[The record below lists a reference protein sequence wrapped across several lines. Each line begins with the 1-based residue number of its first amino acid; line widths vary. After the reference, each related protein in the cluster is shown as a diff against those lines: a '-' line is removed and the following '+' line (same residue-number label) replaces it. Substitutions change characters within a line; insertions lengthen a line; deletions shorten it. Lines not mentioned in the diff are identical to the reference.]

1 MTQTTRTAPPT
12 PTRRSPRRSPRRRDV
27 VETALLAVLAYVPFL
42 ASSPGRVVADTKQ
55 YLYLDPGRFLS
66 RAVWLWDPHVAAG
79 TVPHQQIGYLFPMG
93 PYFWLMDAVG
103 LPDWV
108 AQRLWLGTISL
119 IAALGARW
127 LFRMLGVRRTGALAG
142 ALVYMLTPYQL
153 AFTARISVLLLAWA
167 GLPWLVGLTMRAV
180 RNGGWRD
187 PAIIALVVLSVG
199 SVNAATLLLALIAP
213 GLWLLLQCFDRD
225 VGIGRAWAAAWR
237 IGLLSTGVSI
247 WWAVGLRLQGAYGL
261 PVLQLTENLHV
272 VALKSTPLDLLRG
285 LGNWFFYGGDRLGP
299 SVGQSTDYLHGKIAV
314 LCSFAIPLVA
324 LCSLAFLRWRHRAYF
339 LLLVV
344 VGVVVGVGAWPYDDP
359 SAYGRLWKSFA
370 NGSSI
375 GLALRNTPRI
385 GPVIVLGLAAL
396 IAAGVGAIPERSRS
410 GAARSGSRPWLSW
423 AAFGIVAVLAF
434 GALAPVWRDGYLF
447 DRLERPEHVPG
458 YWEQAAAALDAQG
471 DATRVFE
478 IPGANFSAYRWGNTV
493 EPITPGLIDRPFLAR
508 EVLPYGSP
516 QTVDLLDAVDRRM
529 QEGTFEAA
537 SIAPIARIFGV
548 GTLVLR
554 SDLQYERFGL
564 VQPQV
569 LWNDLT
575 NPLAPGLDAPQ
586 SFGPVAVNA
595 GPLDP
600 TSVATANAA
609 RPPSVALFGV
619 QDAVPIVHTA
629 PSAEPVVLA
638 GNGDGIVD
646 AAAAGLI
653 DGNQLVLER
662 SALTVQ
668 QYAQALQAQAALIL
682 TDSNRRRPASWFASL
697 SHNKGA
703 TEQAGETLPD
713 PYLESYPLDVF
724 PTATDRDRTVVEQH
738 GGRVTATADGGTSR
752 PEDRA
757 TRAFDG
763 DLRTAW
769 RVGGADPTGASITVR
784 PGRPLRTDHVTLVQP
799 QDGPRDRVL
808 TEASVSVNGGAPQ
821 VVTLGADS
829 LLASGQTVTF
839 PETDVRELT
848 VTLLATSEPTVE
860 PEAANAVGFAEIG
873 LEGLR
878 VSETVRLPVVLTGT
892 AGHGLDV
899 VLSRLRTD
907 PADPTHQDEELALDR
922 RFVVGN
928 ARAFG
933 MSGTVRVNPNA
944 ADPVLDSVLG
954 TTAPGVTF
962 SSSTHLQGDADARAS
977 RAFAADPA
985 TAWTSATGNPVG
997 QFVRVDGVSTTVDHL
1012 SLDVVADGVHSVPTQ
1027 LSLTNEVGDVR
1038 TIDLPSIADG
1048 TIGAST
1054 HVDLAFPALTASR
1067 ELTLA
1072 VTAARAA
1079 GPGAGGLN
1087 PASPLPV
1094 ALSQVTLAGVPVPA
1108 APVTVP
1114 ADCRIDLVRV
1124 DGDPVSVRVVG
1135 NRADARRGLALESCD
1150 GALDLGAGSHTVT
1163 TATGLDVGLD
1173 VDRVVL
1179 SSNAAGAA
1187 TGVAPRGAPLDS
1199 SGAKVRTVSL
1209 ASTTGEAEI
1218 RTDGTP
1224 FWLVLGESHSD
1235 GWKASVSQG
1244 TVGASQVV
1252 NGYANGF
1259 LVRPAHAG
1267 TVTVHLDWTPQR
1279 LVWIGLAIS
1288 ALFVITCIVLLFVA
1302 RRRRVADAQP
1312 ALTDAPRLVRLR
1324 ARFHE
1329 GLHAPAAGWL
1339 LTIVGALGAGVVVAF
1354 VARPWMGVVCALA
1367 VLGATAWAPGV
1378 VVIDLAAALLL
1389 IVSRARNAPELA
1401 WLTIGLLISDLATRL
1416 LTGRAAHS
1424 DASPDPLPDD
1434 GPTAPAHR

>member
-1 MTQTTRTAPPT
+1 MTQTTTTAPPT
-12 PTRRSPRRSPRRRDV
+12 PSRRPPRRRDV
-27 VETALLAVLAYVPFL
+27 VETVMLAVLAYVPFL
-42 ASSPGRVVADTKQ
+42 LSSPGRVVADTKQ

-66 RAVWLWDPHVAAG
+66 SALWLWDPHVAAG

-103 LPDWV
+103 VPDWV

-119 IAALGARW
+119 LAALGARW

-213 GLWLLLQCFDRD
+213 ALWLLLQCFDRD

-299 SVGQSTDYLHGKIAV
+299 SVGQSTDYLHGKIVV
-314 LCSFAIPLVA
+314 LCSFAIPFVA

-344 VGVVVGVGAWPYDDP
+344 VGVIVGVGAWPYDDP

-385 GPVIVLGLAAL
+385 GPIIVLGLAAL
-396 IAAGVGAIPERSRS
+396 IAAGVGAIPER
-410 GAARSGSRPWLSW
+410 ARSGTSRRWPSAVAL
-423 AAFGIVAVLAF
+423 GVVAVLAA

-447 DRLERPEHVPG
+447 DRLERPEDVPG
-458 YWEQAAAALDAQG
+458 YWQQAAAALDGAG

-493 EPITPGLIDRPFLAR
+493 EPITPGLIDRPYLAR

-516 QTVDLLDAVDRRM
+516 QTVNLLDAIDRRM

-537 SIAPIARIFGV
+537 SLAPVSRLFGV
-548 GTLVLR
+548 GTVALR

-575 NPLAPGLDAPQ
+575 NPLAPGFDAPRA
-586 SFGPVAVNA
+586 FGPVAGSG
-595 GPLDP
+595 GPLDA
-600 TSVATANAA
+600 TAVATATEQ
-609 RPPSVALFGV
+609 RPPSVALFDV

-629 PSAEPVVLA
+629 PSEEPVVLA
-638 GNGDGIVD
+638 GDGDGIVD

-662 SALTVQ
+662 SSLTAK
-668 QYAQALQAQAALIL
+668 QYAQSLAAQAALIL

-703 TEQAGETLPD
+703 TERAGQTLPD
-713 PYLESYPLDVF
+713 PYLESFPLDVF
-724 PTATDRDRTVVEQH
+724 PAATDADRTVVEQV
-738 GGRVTATADGGTSR
+738 GGEVHATADGGTSR

-757 TRAFDG
+757 ARAFDG
-763 DLRTAW
+763 DPRTAW
-769 RVGGADPTGASITVR
+769 RVGGADPAGASITVR
-784 PGRPLRTDHVTLVQP
+784 PDQPVRTDHVTLLQAP
-799 QDGPRDRVL
+799 STDRTIL
-808 TEASVSVNGGAPQ
+808 MASVSVNGGPPQ
-821 VVTLGADS
+821 LVSLGAES
-829 LLASGQTVTF
+829 ASGAGQTVTF

-848 VTLLATSEPTVE
+848 VTITATSEPTVD
-860 PEAANAVGFAEIG
+860 PEVASTVGFAEIG
-873 LEGLR
+873 LNGVR
-878 VSETVRLPVVLTGT
+878 VEETVRLPVVLTQT
-892 AGHGLDV
+892 KGHSLDV
-899 VLSRLRTD
+899 TLTRERTD
-907 PADPTHQDEELALDR
+907 PADRTHQDEELALDR
-922 RFVVGN
+922 RFVVGD
-928 ARAFG
+928 ARSYGVA
-933 MSGTVRVNPNA
+933 GTVRVNPNA
-944 ADPVLDSVLG
+944 ADAVIDSVLG

-977 RAFAADPA
+977 RAFAADA
-985 TAWTSATGNPVG
+985 AAAWTSATGDPVG
-997 QFVRVDGVSTTVDHL
+997 QFVRVDGVSTTVDHIG
-1012 SLDVVADGVHSVPTQ
+1012 LDVVADGLHSVPTQ
-1027 LSLTNEVGDVR
+1027 LTLANENGDTR
-1038 TIDLPSIADG
+1038 TVDLPTIADG
-1048 TIGAST
+1048 AAGATT
-1054 HVDLAFPALTASR
+1054 HVDLAFPSL
-1067 ELTLA
+1067 
-1072 VTAARAA
+1072 TAARQLTLTVSAA
-1079 GPGAGGLN
+1079 RAVAPGGNDLD
-1087 PASPLPV
+1087 PTHTLPV

-1108 APVTVP
+1108 SPVTVP
-1114 ADCRIDLVRV
+1114 AECRIDLLRV
-1124 DGDPVSVRVVG
+1124 DGDPVPVRVVG
-1135 NRADARRGLALESCD
+1135 DRADARRGLTLESCA

-1173 VDRVVL
+1173 LDRVVL
-1179 SSNAAGAA
+1179 SSDATGAA
-1187 TGVAPRGAPLDS
+1187 TGVAPRGAPLDT
-1199 SGAKVRTVSL
+1199 SGANVRTVSL
-1209 ASTTGEAEI
+1209 ASTSGDVKV
-1218 RTDGTP
+1218 RTDGSP
-1224 FWLVLGESHSD
+1224 FWLVLGQSHSD

-1244 TVGASQVV
+1244 SVGSSQVV

-1259 LVRPAHAG
+1259 LVRPDHAG
-1267 TVTVHLDWTPQR
+1267 TLTVHLDWTPQK

-1288 ALFVITCIVLLFVA
+1288 ALFVIACVVLLFRA
-1302 RRRRVADAQP
+1302 RRRRAVEADP
-1312 ALTDAPRLVRLR
+1312 PLDDAPRFLWLR
-1324 ARFHE
+1324 ALLQERV
-1329 GLHAPAAGWL
+1329 HAPAAGWL
-1339 LTIVGALGAGVVVAF
+1339 FTVVGALGTGVVVAF
-1354 VARPWMGVVCALA
+1354 VARPWMGVVCGLA
-1367 VLGATAWAPGV
+1367 VIVAMVWAPGV
-1378 VVIDLAAALLL
+1378 VAIDLAAALFLL
-1389 IVSRARNAPELA
+1389 LSRARTAPELA
-1401 WLTIGLLISDLATRL
+1401 WLTIGLLISDLVARL
-1416 LTGRAAHS
+1416 LTRRV
-1424 DASPDPLPDD
+1424 PDPVPEPAPLPDD